1 MKTVELLELEARKFE
16 ERANI
21 LEDHLVKWQSSLVKK
36 YEDKLKPRH
45 GYSPYIILVVLVAQI
60 SIIVLLQARFGFLI
74 IPRMLYGLV
83 GILLLIVFIMVILNH
98 FNNKGEEEVSIMERI
113 NSYRKV
119 AKLYKRIGEAITS
132 NNLEE
137 IQRIAD
143 ELLENVELARAVET
157 AGVGD
162 PKVVAYVLYAYI
174 NKDAL
179 SKEEIEEAIT
189 VAPRPLGYLLR
200 EGEEE

>member
-1 MKTVELLELEARKFE
+1 MKAVELLELEARKFE

-21 LEDHLVKWQSSLVKK
+21 LENHLVRLQSSLVKK
-36 YEDKLKPRH
+36 YEDRLKLRH
-45 GYSPYIILVVLVAQI
+45 GYSPYIILVVLVTQI
-60 SIIVLLQARFGFLI
+60 IIIVFLQERFGFLI
-74 IPRMLYGLV
+74 LRRMLYGLA
-83 GILLLIVFIMVILNH
+83 GILLLIVLVMIILGHLNS
-98 FNNKGEEEVSIMERI
+98 EEDEEVSIMERI

-132 NNLEE
+132 NNLKEV
-137 IQRIAD
+137 QRIAD
-143 ELLENVELARAVET
+143 ELLENVELARAVEI

-162 PKVVAYVLYAYI
+162 PKIIAYVLYAYL
-174 NKDAL
+174 NKDIL